1 MPTCRPLASR
11 RGLLEVRS
19 SVTQNRIARVVF
31 CIHQGQMV
39 LLHGFIK
46 KTQQTPENDLGLA
59 VKRQRRLKVAKRR
72 NKHVGSSFDE
82 FLRTEGLYEEVTTL
96 AWKRVLSWEVS
107 EAMRKGRISKSEM
120 AKRMGTSRS
129 QLERLLDPENPHVLL
144 ETVQKA
150 ATAVGKRLT
159 IGLTDAP
166 RAA

>member
-1 MPTCRPLASR
+1 M
-11 RGLLEVRS
+11 
-19 SVTQNRIARVVF
+19 
-31 CIHQGQMV
+31 
-39 LLHGFIK
+39 
-46 KTQQTPENDLGLA
+46 
-59 VKRQRRLKVAKRR
+59 AKRR

-82 FLRTEGLYEEVTTL
+82 FLRTEGLYEEVTTI
-96 AWKRVLSWEVS
+96 AWKLVLPWEVS

-129 QLERLLDPENPHVLL
+129 QLERLLHPENPHVLL

-159 IGLTDAP
+159 IALTDAP